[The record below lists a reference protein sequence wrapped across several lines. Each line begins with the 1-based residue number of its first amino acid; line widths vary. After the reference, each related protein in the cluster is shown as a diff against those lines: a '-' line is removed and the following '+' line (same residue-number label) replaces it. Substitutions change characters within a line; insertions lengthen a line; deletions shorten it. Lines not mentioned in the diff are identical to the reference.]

1 MPKNELP
8 PLANLLHAFFYDW
21 LEEQRDASR
30 CTVIAYRDAWRLFL
44 RFVAGRHK
52 RPVAALQFDHL
63 SQSEVLAFLHHLEHE
78 RHASITTR
86 NCRLAALR
94 SFFSFVADREPLAVR
109 QCADI
114 LRVPFKRAP
123 VPAMKYLEP
132 VEATALLEEP
142 DRSTPKGQRDH
153 VLLSLLYNTGAR
165 IQEVLSLRPQDICL
179 KPLPYVRLMGKG
191 KKERITPIWPETVS
205 VLEAFMRD
213 RNAGANEPLFLNKY
227 GMPLGAAGFRFC
239 LHKYVQSAT
248 AKVSSLSQ
256 KRVTPHLFRHTTGV
270 RLLAA
275 GVDSTVIRNWLGHA
289 HLDTTN
295 RYARANLDTLRKAL
309 EQADSKPRTSKPPRW
324 KREAGLLAWL
334 ESL

>member
-114 LRVPFKRAP
+114 LRIPFKRAP
-123 VPAMKYLEP
+123 VPAMRYLEP

-142 DRSTPKGQRDH
+142 DRSTPKGRRDH
-153 VLLSLLYNTGAR
+153 ALLSLLYNTGAR

-179 KPLPYVRLMGKG
+179 KPLPYVRLMGK
-191 KKERITPIWPETVS
+191 ECHSYCISLRP
-205 VLEAFMRD
+205 R
-213 RNAGANEPLFLNKY
+213 Y
-227 GMPLGAAGFRFC
+227 G
-239 LHKYVQSAT
+239 
-248 AKVSSLSQ
+248 
-256 KRVTPHLFRHTTGV
+256 TTGKHTGQQACDLAFSLADVLPVV
-270 RLLAA
+270 RK
-275 GVDSTVIRNWLGHA
+275 GIGLGRYRGA
-289 HLDTTN
+289 HGAS
-295 RYARANLDTLRKAL
+295 RVEPMSEPYPA
-309 EQADSKPRTSKPPRW
+309 
-324 KREAGLLAWL
+324 
-334 ESL
+334 